1 MHHALVDR
9 SISFICMFLAAA
21 LGASVLATSA
31 WSQNQLQSYDE
42 YKELLDQA
50 PVFLDT
56 QLAEA
61 VKGVIERSYVAHDRR
76 DTDAS
81 LAELGEDY
89 SWIKVSAEGPKEMA
103 KGLEITR
110 ELTRNLYESDFFDN
124 YLGVDARPIAVIGN
138 IGIQLEIEK
147 FRDEDGSLK
156 VMNTLAIY
164 EIRGGKL
171 WRLWAFAPET
181 SEANS
186 E

>member
-1 MHHALVDR
+1 MRPELINR
-9 SISFICMFLAAA
+9 SIHSICMCFAAI
-21 LGASVLATSA
+21 LGACIFATSA

-42 YKELLDQA
+42 YKELLDEA

-61 VKGVIERSYVAHDRR
+61 VKGVIDRSYVAHDKR

-81 LAELGEDY
+81 LAELGEGY
-89 SWIKVSAEGPKEMA
+89 SWIKVSAEGPREMA

-147 FRDEDGSLK
+147 FQNEDGSVK

-164 EIRGGKL
+164 EIRDGKL
-171 WRLWAFAPET
+171 WRLWAFAPTT
-181 SEANS
+181 SETPGQ
-186 E
+186 